1 MQDRD
6 LKILRAILE
15 RGDFGHSEH
24 LELAWMYLALYDVE
38 LAQQVMSAAIRHV
51 AELHG
56 MPGRYH
62 ETMTRAWVHL
72 VAVHRQDTEAQS
84 FDEFIAE
91 NPALL
96 DKHLLD
102 RHFSRDLI
110 ASDEARAGW
119 AAPDL
124 RRLPV

>member
-6 LKILRAILE
+6 VKILRAILG
-15 RGDFGHSEH
+15 RGDFGHYEH
-24 LELAWMYLALYDVE
+24 LELAWTYLGLYDVE
-38 LAQQVMSAAIRHV
+38 MAHQVMSDAIRHV

-72 VAVHRQDTEAQS
+72 VAVHRQDSDAHS
-84 FDEFIAE
+84 FDAFIAE
-91 NPALL
+91 NPGLL

-102 RHFSRDLI
+102 RHFSRNLI
-110 ASDEARAGW
+110 ASDQARARW
-119 AAPDL
+119 ADPDL
-124 RRLPV
+124 RQLPV